1 MRALPASLVLGEEE
15 EDGEALVAGVRPHK
29 AGCSSSAPLNSSQQ
43 PKHSTQLRTSLHIGS
58 THINPLHTV
67 LVNFTLHIF
76 DKESYKIT
84 NLRKLIIPRFCCNY
98 WQTLPMM
105 TCS

>member
-1 MRALPASLVLGEEE
+1 MELATNLRDRVWACRKTETGRKSALPASLVLGEEE

-76 DKESYKIT
+76 
-84 NLRKLIIPRFCCNY
+84 
-98 WQTLPMM
+98 
-105 TCS
+105 

>member
-67 LVNFTLHIF
+67 LANFTVHIF
-76 DKESYKIT
+76 DNESYKIT
-84 NLRKLIIPRFCCNY
+84 KLRKFSIPMFCCKFCQN
-98 WQTLPMM
+98 LPIM